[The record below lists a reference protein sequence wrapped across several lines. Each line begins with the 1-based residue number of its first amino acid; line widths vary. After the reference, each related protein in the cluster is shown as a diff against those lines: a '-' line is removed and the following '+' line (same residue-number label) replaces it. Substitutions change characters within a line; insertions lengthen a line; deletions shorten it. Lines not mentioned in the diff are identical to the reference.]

1 MALSY
6 VFDSKKS
13 SPQEKDFSFLAA
25 SLVSRLVNPV
35 WTFVVSEADGEK
47 MKHAESKAKQGGMM
61 SKELSLVKLTAT
73 PLDDAAPESTT
84 TSGAAEAP
92 SYLKRFRSRD
102 IVKGCPAFC
111 CCLLVLHFFAMPFIL
126 SI

>member
-13 SPQEKDFSFLAA
+13 SQQEKDFSFLAA

-47 MKHAESKAKQGGMM
+47 MKQAESKAQQGAR
-61 SKELSLVKLTAT
+61 ER
-73 PLDDAAPESTT
+73 TT
-84 TSGAAEAP
+84 TSGAGAAEAP
-92 SYLKRFRSRD
+92 SHLKRFRSRD
-102 IVKGCPAFC
+102 IVKGCPACCFC
-111 CCLLVLHFFAMPFIL
+111 WLVLHFFAMPFIHNF
-126 SI
+126 